1 MLFRR
6 RVTGGNQWVSVA
18 QEGTR
23 VHAAK
28 VAHAEGQRPRLLWLW
43 NAEADDFSAALGLLK
58 RAHRL
63 RGVSLVGQLERHQYR
78 VLSTEVPDVPR
89 EEWRDA
95 MRWRIKDQV
104 DFPMEDALLEVLAVP
119 QDTQLRQTHP
129 AIALVT
135 QRADY
140 VRMALAAD
148 DVGLKWAAIDTAETA
163 LRNLSAMAEVEGQ
176 AHALLVFG
184 ESHGMLVITY
194 KGELLMTRN
203 IEVAVSAVTGTH
215 EARGAALG
223 RAALEVLRTL
233 DTFERMHSQVNLSGL
248 SVVQPTGSGDGEGD
262 VLEVLG
268 DLVYVPTQYFS
279 LADHV
284 DLSAL
289 GDQAEALA
297 KAPGLQELCVIG
309 SALRAHSLSL
319 GRQAVNLLD
328 TRVTQEKVVPWSA
341 VWGVRA
347 AAGMVGITVLAGVAM
362 SLAARHV
369 TGQKVKLEQDMV
381 TLRIKAGT
389 LPPMPNVDELARLRK
404 TEIRQRQ
411 MRDALRNTMTL
422 ASPHY
427 SEYLQALGRQTQPA
441 LWITGLTMN
450 DDGRDLTL
458 TGRMTDAAALPLY
471 LTRLEQEDRFRGRR
485 FAQIELRAV
494 SMGEGG
500 TGPAVS
506 EFSLRSRVVDSK
518 AASSRLEPLH
528 PGLQEMAGR
537 R

>member
-1 MLFRR
+1 
-6 RVTGGNQWVSVA
+6 
-18 QEGTR
+18 

-43 NAEADDFSAALGLLK
+43 RAETADLSEALGKLK
-58 RAHRL
+58 REHRL
-63 RGVSLVGQLERHQYR
+63 KGVSLAGQLERTQYR
-78 VLSTEVPDVPR
+78 VLSTDVPDVPR

-104 DFPMEDALLEVLAVP
+104 DFPMDDALLEVLAVP

-129 AIALVT
+129 AIALVA
-135 QRADY
+135 QRSDF
-140 VRMALAAD
+140 VRMALSAD
-148 DVGLKWAAIDTAETA
+148 DVGLKWSALDTAETA

-248 SVVQPTGSGDGEGD
+248 SVVQPKGSGDGEGD

-279 LADHV
+279 LAEYV

-289 GDQAEALA
+289 GERADELA
-297 KAPGLQELCVIG
+297 KAPGLQDLCVIG
-309 SALRAHSLSL
+309 SALRAYSESQ
-319 GRQAVNLLD
+319 GWQSVNLLD
-328 TRVTQEKVVPWSA
+328 MRVTQEKVVPWSA

-347 AAGMVGITVLAGVAM
+347 AAGMVGLTALVGVGM

-369 TGQKVKLEQDMV
+369 GNQKVQLEHDMV
-381 TLRIKAGT
+381 AMRIKASS
-389 LPPMPNVDELARLRK
+389 LPPMPNVEELATLRK

-411 MRDALRNTMTL
+411 MRDALKNTMAM

-441 LWITGLTMN
+441 LWITGLTMT
-450 DDGRDLTL
+450 DDGRDLAL

-471 LTRLEQEDRFRGRR
+471 LTRLELEDRFRGRR
-485 FAQIELRAV
+485 FAQVELRAV

-506 EFSLRSRVVDSK
+506 EFSLRSRVVDTK
-518 AASSRLEPLH
+518 PAASKPEALA
-528 PGLQEMAGR
+528 PGLQDLVGR
-537 R
+537 H